1 MSGADNRN
9 AQERPLGALA
19 IASATPE
26 IVVIDCAA
34 PAPIGARVCVDLR
47 PLGALPPDEAPL
59 RGKVVDV
66 RRSGE
71 RFRVTLRLNSVSR
84 SQREALKGWG

>member
-26 IVVIDCAA
+26 IVVIEFTSVG
-34 PAPIGARVCVDLR
+34 GA
-47 PLGALPPDEAPL
+47 G
-59 RGKVVDV
+59 
-66 RRSGE
+66 
-71 RFRVTLRLNSVSR
+71 
-84 SQREALKGWG
+84 